1 MKLVL
6 RILSTISSIFLV
18 AMLLFIL
25 GLLFLAPP
33 ARAETPATTDP
44 PAAESP
50 EPTFWQTI
58 PIFSG
63 PAEPVPEIKTY
74 QLPRFDPEAQ
84 GNHHT
89 PIAPLQLAP
98 AIDYD
103 ALYQATL
110 NCYPEKSKFGLE
122 VELEGAYRNRKT
134 YDYTGSEIGQH
145 YIGVVARMPLY
156 SASELNR
163 EREKEYKRRTDTAA
177 TIGAFLSALA
187 KRNHA
192 IRELG
197 LYQSLEA
204 RSQIR
209 VMQGVAETAEQVRYL
224 ERVAQAQEALIS
236 AETAI
241 AQHRLSLIASCSD
254 EKAPVLNQYLQVVS
268 ARSQQK

>member
-44 PAAESP
+44 PAAEST

-89 PIAPLQLAP
+89 PIAPLNWP
-98 AIDYD
+98 RPSI
-103 ALYQATL
+103 TM
-110 NCYPEKSKFGLE
+110 P
-122 VELEGAYRNRKT
+122 
-134 YDYTGSEIGQH
+134 YT
-145 YIGVVARMPLY
+145 RP
-156 SASELNR
+156 R
-163 EREKEYKRRTDTAA
+163 
-177 TIGAFLSALA
+177 
-187 KRNHA
+187 
-192 IRELG
+192 
-197 LYQSLEA
+197 
-204 RSQIR
+204 
-209 VMQGVAETAEQVRYL
+209 
-224 ERVAQAQEALIS
+224 
-236 AETAI
+236 
-241 AQHRLSLIASCSD
+241 
-254 EKAPVLNQYLQVVS
+254 
-268 ARSQQK
+268 